1 MFLYLT
7 EKKALL
13 GGSWGIVRCISV
25 YSAGIVRYQG
35 ANQAYLTEKKALLG
49 FIVAAI
55 RVYSSGYQ
63 GLQCGYQGYSA
74 GVIG

>member
-55 RVYSSGYQ
+55 RVYSAGIRV
-63 GLQCGYQGYSA
+63 YSA